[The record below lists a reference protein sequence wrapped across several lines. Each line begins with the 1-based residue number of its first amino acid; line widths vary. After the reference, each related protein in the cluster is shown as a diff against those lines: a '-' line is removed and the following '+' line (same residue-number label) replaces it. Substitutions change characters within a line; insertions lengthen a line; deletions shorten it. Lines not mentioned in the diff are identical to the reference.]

1 MNKSVPCCALSALP
15 LATLLLS
22 AFLLA
27 GCASIPARATSDDCL
42 VVIKTVFENPDN
54 LDRGRELVFNFSA
67 GYPESWVGQ
76 YSWDYNL
83 VVVKEP
89 GVVLQTI
96 GTRVQV
102 YYRGDESEHAIDL
115 PLPYEPGRIAIADY
129 VFVYRIEKT
138 GERSMTS
145 SMRFRDITAD
155 EKSALLALIT
165 SDPGFASW
173 VQ

>member
-1 MNKSVPCCALSALP
+1 MKR
-15 LATLLLS
+15 LLLYPVV
-22 AFLLA
+22 ALAALLFA

-54 LDRGRELVFNFSA
+54 LDRGRELIFNFSA
-67 GYPESWVGQ
+67 GYPAAWVGQ

-83 VVVKEP
+83 VVVREP
-89 GVVLQTI
+89 GVVLQSI
-96 GTRVQV
+96 GTKVQV
-102 YYRGDESEHAIDL
+102 SYRGEKSEHAIDV

-129 VFVYRIEKT
+129 VFVYRIEKS
-138 GERSMTS
+138 GERSMMS
-145 SMRFRDITAD
+145 SMRFRDITDA
-155 EKSALLALIT
+155 EKDDLLALIA